1 MHGRNHKGE
10 FSCDRGLPFSRLYT
24 RSGKCGIG
32 RSLHCRALPAFVVDG
47 IVTGEQDLRN
57 RYDLIPLGEQ
67 VVEDIRQRLGRMLAR
82 IVEQHDR
89 PALHLARHTLRDLTR
104 RDALPVE
111 GIPTGS
117 TWKRLSCLASWPPLT
132 VLFPP
137 IHSPPP
143 NMPRINSI
151 LVKCVHQTH
160 SRKCCRRTAAA
171 LFYIIRTAFCSNQ
184 PSRNIPVFRIDRD
197 QIRRHAD
204 HCAGSDLRFQMRCSS
219 RDAVSIR
226 FFLNRIQHAEILC
239 GILWRRIF
247 LISIGETT
255 SS

>member
-1 MHGRNHKGE
+1 MHGRNNKGE

-24 RSGKCGIG
+24 RSSKCGIG
-32 RSLHCRALPAFVVDG
+32 RSLHCRTLPAFVVDG

-89 PALHLARHTLRDLTR
+89 PALHLARHTLRDLPR

-132 VLFPP
+132 VFFPP
-137 IHSPPP
+137 IHSPPL

-151 LVKCVHQTH
+151 LSPDTQQELLPQNCGSSFVKFNLRLLKSAKQEHTSFFDRPGSYPAACR
-160 SRKCCRRTAAA
+160 SRHRFRSSFSDALLQPRCC
-171 LFYIIRTAFCSNQ
+171 
-184 PSRNIPVFRIDRD
+184 
-197 QIRRHAD
+197 
-204 HCAGSDLRFQMRCSS
+204 
-219 RDAVSIR
+219 
-226 FFLNRIQHAEILC
+226 QHLV
-239 GILWRRIF
+239 L
-247 LISIGETT
+247 SQ
-255 SS
+255 

>member
-24 RSGKCGIG
+24 RSSKCGIG

-67 VVEDIRQRLGRMLAR
+67 VVEDIRQRLRRMLAR

-89 PALHLARHTLRDLTR
+89 PALHLARHTLCDLTR

-132 VLFPP
+132 VFFPP
-137 IHSPPP
+137 IHSPPL

-160 SRKCCRRTAAA
+160 SSSCEIRSAFAQISQTGTYQFFDRPGSYPAACRSRHRSQSSFSDALLQPRCC
-171 LFYIIRTAFCSNQ
+171 
-184 PSRNIPVFRIDRD
+184 
-197 QIRRHAD
+197 
-204 HCAGSDLRFQMRCSS
+204 
-219 RDAVSIR
+219 
-226 FFLNRIQHAEILC
+226 QHLV
-239 GILWRRIF
+239 L
-247 LISIGETT
+247 SQ
-255 SS
+255 

>member
-24 RSGKCGIG
+24 RSSKCGIG

-89 PALHLARHTLRDLTR
+89 PALHLACHALRDLTR

-111 GIPTGS
+111 GVPTGS

-132 VLFPP
+132 VFFPP
-137 IHSPPP
+137 IHSPPL

-151 LVKCVHQTH
+151 LVKCTRHTAG
-160 SRKCCRRTAAA
+160 TAAA
-171 LFYIIRTAFCSNQ
+171 NCGSSFVKFNLRLLKSAKQEHTSFFDRPGSYPAACR
-184 PSRNIPVFRIDRD
+184 SR
-197 QIRRHAD
+197 H
-204 HCAGSDLRFQMRCSS
+204 RFQSSFSDALLQPRCC
-219 RDAVSIR
+219 
-226 FFLNRIQHAEILC
+226 QHLV
-239 GILWRRIF
+239 L
-247 LISIGETT
+247 SQ
-255 SS
+255 

>member
-24 RSGKCGIG
+24 RSSKCSIG

-47 IVTGEQDLRN
+47 VVAREQDLRN

-137 IHSPPP
+137 IHSPPL

-151 LVKCVHQTH
+151 LVKCVRQTH
-160 SRKCCRRTAAA
+160 SSFVKFNLRLLKSAKQEHTSFFDRPGSYPAACRSRHRFQSSFSDVLLQPKCC
-171 LFYIIRTAFCSNQ
+171 
-184 PSRNIPVFRIDRD
+184 
-197 QIRRHAD
+197 
-204 HCAGSDLRFQMRCSS
+204 
-219 RDAVSIR
+219 
-226 FFLNRIQHAEILC
+226 QHLV
-239 GILWRRIF
+239 L
-247 LISIGETT
+247 SQ
-255 SS
+255 

>member
-1 MHGRNHKGE
+1 M
-10 FSCDRGLPFSRLYT
+10 
-24 RSGKCGIG
+24 
-32 RSLHCRALPAFVVDG
+32 
-47 IVTGEQDLRN
+47 
-57 RYDLIPLGEQ
+57 
-67 VVEDIRQRLGRMLAR
+67 GRMLAR

-132 VLFPP
+132 VFFPP
-137 IHSPPP
+137 IHSPPL

-151 LVKCVHQTH
+151 LVKCTRHTAG
-160 SRKCCRRTAAA
+160 TAAA
-171 LFYIIRTAFCSNQ
+171 ELRQQFCEIQSAFAQISQ
-184 PSRNIPVFRIDRD
+184 TGAYHFLIDRD
-197 QIRRHAD
+197 HIRRHAD
-204 HCAGSDLRFQMRCSS
+204 HGTGSNLRFQMRYSS
-219 RDAVSIR
+219 RDAVSIW

-239 GILWRRIF
+239 GILCRRVF

-255 SS
+255 PS

>member
-24 RSGKCGIG
+24 RSSKCGIG

-132 VLFPP
+132 VFFPP
-137 IHSPPP
+137 IHSPPL

-151 LVKCVHQTH
+151 LVKCARHTAG
-160 SRKCCRRTAAA
+160 TAAA
-171 LFYIIRTAFCSNQ
+171 ELRQQFCEIQSAFAQISQ
-184 PSRNIPVFRIDRD
+184 TGAYHFLIDRD
-197 QIRRHAD
+197 HIRRHAD
-204 HCAGSDLRFQMRCSS
+204 HGTGSNLRFQMRYSS
-219 RDAVSIR
+219 RDAVSIW

-239 GILWRRIF
+239 GILCRRVF

-255 SS
+255 PS

>member
-24 RSGKCGIG
+24 RSSKCGIG

-117 TWKRLSCLASWPPLT
+117 TWKRL
-132 VLFPP
+132 
-137 IHSPPP
+137 
-143 NMPRINSI
+143 
-151 LVKCVHQTH
+151 
-160 SRKCCRRTAAA
+160 RR
-171 LFYIIRTAFCSNQ
+171 L
-184 PSRNIPVFRIDRD
+184 VFRSLMSAFLPAIITRC
-197 QIRRHAD
+197 QT
-204 HCAGSDLRFQMRCSS
+204 GSGLPPFRLCIHRTY
-219 RDAVSIR
+219 
-226 FFLNRIQHAEILC
+226 NRSCRKTAYRQ
-239 GILWRRIF
+239 
-247 LISIGETT
+247 
-255 SS
+255 

>member
-1 MHGRNHKGE
+1 MHGRNNKGE

-24 RSGKCGIG
+24 RSSKCGIG

-132 VLFPP
+132 VFFPP
-137 IHSPPP
+137 IHSPPL
-143 NMPRINSI
+143 NMPRINFHISKVCSPDTQQELLPQNCGSSFVKFNLRLLKSAKQEHTSFFDRPGSYPAACRSRHRSQSSFSDALLQPRCCQH
-151 LVKCVHQTH
+151 LVLSQ
-160 SRKCCRRTAAA
+160 
-171 LFYIIRTAFCSNQ
+171 
-184 PSRNIPVFRIDRD
+184 
-197 QIRRHAD
+197 
-204 HCAGSDLRFQMRCSS
+204 
-219 RDAVSIR
+219 
-226 FFLNRIQHAEILC
+226 
-239 GILWRRIF
+239 
-247 LISIGETT
+247 
-255 SS
+255 

>member
-1 MHGRNHKGE
+1 MN
-10 FSCDRGLPFSRLYT
+10 FLFW
-24 RSGKCGIG
+24 
-32 RSLHCRALPAFVVDG
+32 ALPTFVVDG

-132 VLFPP
+132 VFFPP
-137 IHSPPP
+137 IHSPPL

-151 LVKCVHQTH
+151 LSPDTQQELLPQNCGSSFVKFNLRLLKSTKQEHTSFFDRPGSYPAACR
-160 SRKCCRRTAAA
+160 SRHRSQSSFSDALLQPRCC
-171 LFYIIRTAFCSNQ
+171 
-184 PSRNIPVFRIDRD
+184 
-197 QIRRHAD
+197 
-204 HCAGSDLRFQMRCSS
+204 
-219 RDAVSIR
+219 
-226 FFLNRIQHAEILC
+226 QHLV
-239 GILWRRIF
+239 L
-247 LISIGETT
+247 SQ
-255 SS
+255 

>member
-24 RSGKCGIG
+24 RSSKCGIG

-67 VVEDIRQRLGRMLAR
+67 VVEDIRQRLRRMLAR

-89 PALHLARHTLRDLTR
+89 PALYLARHTLRDLTR

-132 VLFPP
+132 VFFPP
-137 IHSPPP
+137 IHSPPL

-160 SRKCCRRTAAA
+160 SRNCCRRIAAA
-171 LFYIIRTAFCSNQ
+171 VL
-184 PSRNIPVFRIDRD
+184 
-197 QIRRHAD
+197 
-204 HCAGSDLRFQMRCSS
+204 
-219 RDAVSIR
+219 
-226 FFLNRIQHAEILC
+226 
-239 GILWRRIF
+239 
-247 LISIGETT
+247 
-255 SS
+255 

>member
-24 RSGKCGIG
+24 RSSKCGIG
-32 RSLHCRALPAFVVDG
+32 RSLHRRALPAFVVDG

-82 IVEQHDR
+82 IMEQHDR

-132 VLFPP
+132 VFFPP
-137 IHSPPP
+137 IHSPPL

-160 SRKCCRRTAAA
+160 SSFVKFNLRLLKSAKQEHTSF
-171 LFYIIRTAFCSNQ
+171 L
-184 PSRNIPVFRIDRD
+184 IDWD
-197 QIRRHAD
+197 HIRRHAD
-204 HCAGSDLRFQMRCSS
+204 HGTDSNLRFQMRCSS
-219 RDAVSIR
+219 RDAVSIW
-226 FFLNRIQHAEILC
+226 FFLNRIQHVEILR

-247 LISIGETT
+247 LIPIGETT
-255 SS
+255 PS

>member
-24 RSGKCGIG
+24 RSSKCGIG
-32 RSLHCRALPAFVVDG
+32 RSLHCRALSAFVVDG

-132 VLFPP
+132 VFFPP

-151 LVKCVHQTH
+151 LSPDTQQELLPQNCGSSFVKFNLRLLKSAKQEHTSFFDRPGSYPAACR
-160 SRKCCRRTAAA
+160 SRHRSQSSFSDALLQPRCC
-171 LFYIIRTAFCSNQ
+171 
-184 PSRNIPVFRIDRD
+184 
-197 QIRRHAD
+197 
-204 HCAGSDLRFQMRCSS
+204 
-219 RDAVSIR
+219 
-226 FFLNRIQHAEILC
+226 QHLV
-239 GILWRRIF
+239 L
-247 LISIGETT
+247 SQ
-255 SS
+255 

>member
-1 MHGRNHKGE
+1 MHGRNNKGE

-24 RSGKCGIG
+24 RSSKCGIG
-32 RSLHCRALPAFVVDG
+32 HSLHCRTLPAFVVDG

-67 VVEDIRQRLGRMLAR
+67 VIEDIRQRLGRMLAR

-104 RDALPVE
+104 RDALPVK

-132 VLFPP
+132 VFFPP
-137 IHSPPP
+137 IHSPPL

-151 LVKCVHQTH
+151 LVKCVHRTH
-160 SRKCCRRTAAA
+160 SRNCCRRIAAA
-171 LFYIIRTAFCSNQ
+171 VL
-184 PSRNIPVFRIDRD
+184 
-197 QIRRHAD
+197 
-204 HCAGSDLRFQMRCSS
+204 
-219 RDAVSIR
+219 
-226 FFLNRIQHAEILC
+226 
-239 GILWRRIF
+239 
-247 LISIGETT
+247 
-255 SS
+255 

>member
-24 RSGKCGIG
+24 RSSKCGIG

-111 GIPTGS
+111 GVPTGS

-132 VLFPP
+132 VFFPP
-137 IHSPPP
+137 IHSPPL

-151 LVKCVHQTH
+151 LVKCTRHTAG
-160 SRKCCRRTAAA
+160 TAAA
-171 LFYIIRTAFCSNQ
+171 ELRQQFCEIQSAFAQISQTGTYQFFGSTGIISGGMQITAPVPIF
-184 PSRNIPVFRIDRD
+184 VFR
-197 QIRRHAD
+197 
-204 HCAGSDLRFQMRCSS
+204 CAAPAEMLSASGSF
-219 RDAVSIR
+219 
-226 FFLNRIQHAEILC
+226 
-239 GILWRRIF
+239 
-247 LISIGETT
+247 SIGFSTLKFFAASFGAEFF
-255 SS
+255 

>member
-1 MHGRNHKGE
+1 
-10 FSCDRGLPFSRLYT
+10 
-24 RSGKCGIG
+24 
-32 RSLHCRALPAFVVDG
+32 
-47 IVTGEQDLRN
+47 
-57 RYDLIPLGEQ
+57 
-67 VVEDIRQRLGRMLAR
+67 MLAR

-89 PALHLARHTLRDLTR
+89 PALHLARHTFRDLTR
-104 RDALPVE
+104 RDALPVK
-111 GIPTGS
+111 GIHTGS

-151 LVKCVHQTH
+151 LVKCVHQTY

-226 FFLNRIQHAEILC
+226 LFLNRTQHAEILC
-239 GILWRRIF
+239 GILWRRVF
-247 LISIGETT
+247 LISIGETIP
-255 SS
+255 S

>member
-1 MHGRNHKGE
+1 MHGRNNKGE
-10 FSCDRGLPFSRLYT
+10 FSCDRGLPFSRLYA
-24 RSGKCGIG
+24 RSSKCGIG

-117 TWKRLSCLASWPPLT
+117 TWKRPSCLASWPPLT
-132 VLFPP
+132 VFFPP
-137 IHSPPP
+137 IHSPPL

-151 LVKCVHQTH
+151 LVKCVHRTH
-160 SRKCCRRTAAA
+160 SRNCCRRIAAA
-171 LFYIIRTAFCSNQ
+171 VL
-184 PSRNIPVFRIDRD
+184 
-197 QIRRHAD
+197 
-204 HCAGSDLRFQMRCSS
+204 
-219 RDAVSIR
+219 
-226 FFLNRIQHAEILC
+226 
-239 GILWRRIF
+239 
-247 LISIGETT
+247 
-255 SS
+255 

>member
-24 RSGKCGIG
+24 RSSKCGIG
-32 RSLHCRALPAFVVDG
+32 RSLHCRALSAFVVDG

-111 GIPTGS
+111 GIHTGS

-160 SRKCCRRTAAA
+160 SRKCCRRTAAGTF
-171 LFYIIRTAFCSNQ
+171 LHNQ
-184 PSRNIPVFRIDRD
+184 DCILLKSAKQEHTSFSDRP
-197 QIRRHAD
+197 
-204 HCAGSDLRFQMRCSS
+204 GSDPAACRPLRRFRSSFSDALLQPRCC
-219 RDAVSIR
+219 
-226 FFLNRIQHAEILC
+226 QHLV
-239 GILWRRIF
+239 L
-247 LISIGETT
+247 SQ
-255 SS
+255 

>member
-10 FSCDRGLPFSRLYT
+10 FSCDRGLPLSRLYT
-24 RSGKCGIG
+24 RSSKCGIG

-89 PALHLARHTLRDLTR
+89 PALHLARHTLCDLTR

-132 VLFPP
+132 VFFPP
-137 IHSPPP
+137 IHSPPL

-160 SRKCCRRTAAA
+160 SRNCCRRIAAA
-171 LFYIIRTAFCSNQ
+171 V
-184 PSRNIPVFRIDRD
+184 PVKF
-197 QIRRHAD
+197 
-204 HCAGSDLRFQMRCSS
+204 DLRLLKSAKQEHT
-219 RDAVSIR
+219 R
-226 FFLNRIQHAEILC
+226 FFDRPGSYPAACRSRHRSQSSFSDALLQPRCCQHLV
-239 GILWRRIF
+239 L
-247 LISIGETT
+247 SQ
-255 SS
+255 